1 VGDGMNQAWAQLTG
15 DAGAAGGGP
24 PMVLQL
30 LPFVAVLFIM
40 YLLFIRPEQRRQ
52 KEHQQL
58 LDQVKRNDQVVLSCG
73 MHGRVVGMAEKTVT
87 IEIAPKVQATF
98 DRTAIQTVQA
108 LALAEAKDKERE
120 KS

>member
-1 VGDGMNQAWAQLTG
+1 MSEAWAQAAG
-15 DAGAAGGGP
+15 DAAAGGAP
-24 PMVLQL
+24 PMILQL

-58 LDQVKRNDQVVLSCG
+58 IDQVKRNDQVVLSCG
-73 MHGRVVGMAEKTVT
+73 LHGRITALAEKTVT

-108 LALAEAKDKERE
+108 LVAAEAKDKE
-120 KS
+120 KA